1 MPLPYPYDPLGTA
14 VSNRILNEV
23 HAVTAPVNPEAANW
37 IVPTASPYH
46 AITLIVRTGP
56 LLTDP
61 VLVDGVDYIYT
72 HYFVELSQ
80 HIHKPVYGS
89 IMFTNRNYTGT
100 VYLTYQTVGGP
111 FTLASTTIVENLT
124 RTLYNIRTVTWGQV
138 VGVPQFFP
146 PAPHLHDVADLTSMV
161 DVVNKL
167 NELVVAITLQSANI
181 PGLVST
187 LSQHLTSLAAH
198 TPAQIGLGNVP
209 NYAVADLADVMAS
222 ATNKLMTPDLTNQA
236 IQLIADG
243 LATFANL
250 TAEALARQT
259 ADGILRDDL
268 DAEVLARGGADGI
281 LRGDLD
287 AEVTTRDGQT
297 TALQLALD
305 AEITTR
311 STDYGTL
318 TGALAAE
325 VLARSTADGII
336 QGNLDTEVT
345 TRDDQTSALQIALG
359 VETQARINGYDALNG
374 SLTAEITNRG
384 AGDDALTTALGNEVT
399 ARIAGDDGL
408 QHQIDILSTTLTGI
422 AGSPFDPVP
431 MQNAIIA
438 LQGSLT
444 TLQNGLAGEIVD
456 RAMAIAGVTLPTPA
470 APGLLLTTTGNT
482 AGAYAWAETN
492 VMHNRAVEAAHL
504 HDGFELVWDGI
515 VGTIRLMPKNGG
527 LIWVNG
533 NLHQIP
539 SNGITYALMT
549 NYTTW
554 YAHVNANTMRG
565 KSFWVVVKEDGMG
578 GLVLDLTRSFYSTAG
593 LDHFALKD
601 PYLGTYLAGRLSMV
615 LHPTT
620 HTPSM
625 WENGGGGYHYE
636 MTTVGS
642 IKLADHGG
650 YYAGYAPQA
659 GIAGNMTGN
668 FVHSLDSSGTM
679 EHTFFMY
686 RYGKLLLNGLYQNV
700 VFKQDAPAITKR
712 YVPDVALNN
721 NIPNNY
727 GEFLRFDGSKVTS
740 LIGCASAYV
749 GDFTADFEIKLQMTS
764 ASGNERLWAGVGD
777 ADDFIYTMEEW
788 PDTPGD
794 WPNPPSYI
802 ASNGLNLPYYGSW
815 SPIVN
820 SWNVGGSAHGRVMVN
835 AAPAA
840 AYASANIFAFAD
852 NASFGAPTSSIKLMN
867 ARVRLWRKNSIWR
880 RDL

>member
-23 HAVTAPVNPEAANW
+23 HAVTAPMDPEAANW

-46 AITLIVRTGP
+46 AVTLVVRTGP
-56 LLTDP
+56 LITDP

-80 HIHKPVYGS
+80 HIHKSIYGS

-100 VYLTYQTVGGP
+100 VYLTYQTVGGL
-111 FTLASTTIVENLT
+111 FTLASTAIVENLT

-146 PAPHLHDVADLTSMV
+146 PTPHQHDVADLTNMV

-268 DAEVLARGGADGI
+268 DAEVLARGGADDI

-345 TRDDQTSALQIALG
+345 TRDDQTSALQIALD
-359 VETQARINGYDALNG
+359 VETQARINGYDALND
-374 SLTAEITNRG
+374 SLTAEVTNRG
-384 AGDDALTTALGNEVT
+384 AGDDALTTALGNEET

-431 MQNAIIA
+431 MQNAITA

-444 TLQNGLAGEIVD
+444 TLQTGLANEIID
-456 RAMAIAGVTLPTPA
+456 RGTAIAGVTLPTPA

-482 AGAYAWAETN
+482 AGAFAWAETN

-504 HDGFELVWDGI
+504 HDGFKLVWSG
-515 VGTIRLMPKNGG
+515 GTIKLMPKNGG

-539 SNGITYALMT
+539 TNGIAYAPMLT
-549 NYTTW
+549 NSSWVST
-554 YAHVNANTMRG
+554 VNANGWKG
-565 KSFWVVVKEDGMG
+565 KSLWVVVKEDGSG
-578 GLVLDLTRSFYSTAG
+578 GLALDFVGDTFTFGSVDSYAIADPYVSGLVL
-593 LDHFALKD
+593 
-601 PYLGTYLAGRLSMV
+601 
-615 LHPTT
+615 HPVTG
-620 HTPSM
+620 TPSV
-625 WENGGGGYHYE
+625 WRYGAGNGYQFQL
-636 MTTVGS
+636 TTVGA
-642 IKLADHGG
+642 IKLAYHGG
-650 YYAGYAPQA
+650 YYAGYASQA
-659 GIAGNMTGN
+659 TIAKYPNGN
-668 FVHSLDSSGTM
+668 FVHSMDSSGVM
-679 EHTFFMY
+679 EYSLSMY
-686 RYGKLLLNGLYQNV
+686 RYGKWYGPAGYV
-700 VFKQDAPAITKR
+700 DFVFKQDTATGSKR
-712 YVPDVALNN
+712 YVPDPALNSQ
-721 NIPNNY
+721 IPDIGGSFVRGY
-727 GEFLRFDGSKVTS
+727 DGSTISS
-740 LIGCASAYV
+740 LMGCASALA
-749 GDFTADFEIKLQMTS
+749 GDFKVDYNFSLQMVS
-764 ASGNERLWAGVGD
+764 GSGNERVWAGMADG
-777 ADDFIYTMEEW
+777 DDFIFTAEEW
-788 PDTPGD
+788 PDTPGA

-802 ASNGLNLPYYGSW
+802 TNNGINLPNGFPW
-815 SPIVN
+815 TPIIN
-820 SWNVGGSAHGRVMVN
+820 AWNVGGSAHGQCRVN
-835 AAPAA
+835 AYSQPNC
-840 AYASANIFAFAD
+840 SQANIFLFTD
-852 NASFGAPTSSIKLMN
+852 NASFGAPTSSIKLMQLR
-867 ARVRLWRKNSIWR
+867 ARMWRNNQIWR

>member
-80 HIHKPVYGS
+80 HIHKPIYGS

-111 FTLASTTIVENLT
+111 FTLASTAIVENLT

-146 PAPHLHDVADLTSMV
+146 PAPHLHDVADLTNMV

-198 TPAQIGLGNVP
+198 TPSQVGLGNVP
-209 NYAVADLADVMAS
+209 NYAVAVLADVLAS
-222 ATNKLMTPDLTNQA
+222 ATDKFMTPDLTNQA
-236 IQLIADG
+236 IQLVVNG

-250 TAEALARQT
+250 TAEALARET
-259 ADGILRDDL
+259 ADGLLQTAL
-268 DAEVLARGGADGI
+268 DAEVIARGSADTI
-281 LRGDLD
+281 LQGNVDSE
-287 AEVTTRDGQT
+287 AGTRATQVGNLQ
-297 TALQLALD
+297 TALD
-305 AEITTR
+305 
-311 STDYGTL
+311 S
-318 TGALAAE
+318 
-325 VLARSTADGII
+325 
-336 QGNLDTEVT
+336 
-345 TRDDQTSALQIALG
+345 
-359 VETQARINGYDALNG
+359 ETQSRISGYDALNT
-374 SLTAEITNRG
+374 SLSTEIDNRV
-384 AGDDALTTALGNEVT
+384 AGDDALTTALGNEET
-399 ARIAGDDGL
+399 ARIGGDADL

-431 MQNAIIA
+431 MQNAITA

-444 TLQNGLAGEIVD
+444 TLQGGLADEINNRV
-456 RAMAIAGVTLPTPA
+456 AAVAAVTLPTPLTA
-470 APGLLLTTTGNT
+470 GLLLTTTGNT
-482 AGAYAWAETN
+482 PGAFEWAAPSI
-492 VMHNRAVEAAHL
+492 MHNRAVEAAHL
-504 HDGFELVWDGI
+504 HDGFELVWSG
-515 VGTIRLMPKNGG
+515 GTIKLMPKNGG

-539 SNGITYALMT
+539 TNGIAYAPMA
-549 NYTTW
+549 NYSTW
-554 YAHVNANTMRG
+554 YAFVNANAMRG
-565 KSFWVVVKEDGMG
+565 KAFWVVVTEASGG
-578 GLVLDLTRSFYSTAG
+578 GLELSLTRSHHSAPV
-593 LDHFALKD
+593 DHFALKD
-601 PYLGTYLAGRLSMV
+601 PYLGTYLAGHLSMV

-625 WENGGGGYHYE
+625 WQNGGGGYHYE

-642 IKLADHGG
+642 IKLAVHGG
-650 YYAGYAPQA
+650 YYAGYATQA
-659 GIAGNMTGN
+659 GITYGGGFGN

-679 EHTFFMY
+679 EHTFTMY
-686 RYGKLLLNGLYQNV
+686 RYGKLLNSAGLYVDV
-700 VFKQDAPAITKR
+700 VFKQDASATTKR
-712 YVPDVALNN
+712 YVPDPVLNS

-727 GEFLRFDGSKVTS
+727 GEFLRLDGSKVTS
-740 LIGCASAYV
+740 LIGCASAYD

-764 ASGNERLWAGVGD
+764 SSGNERLWAGVGD
-777 ADDFIYTMEEW
+777 ANDFIYTMEEW

-802 ASNGLNLPYYGSW
+802 ASNGLNLPYHGSW
-815 SPIVN
+815 SPIIN
-820 SWNVGGSAHGRVMVN
+820 AWQVGGSAHGRVMVN
-835 AAPAA
+835 AEPLA
-840 AYASANIFAFAD
+840 AYASANIFAFTD
-852 NASFGAPTSSIKLMN
+852 NASFGAPVSTIKLMN

>member
-80 HIHKPVYGS
+80 HIHKPIYGS

-111 FTLASTTIVENLT
+111 FTLASTAIVENLT

-146 PAPHLHDVADLTSMV
+146 PAPHLHDVADLTNMV

-198 TPAQIGLGNVP
+198 TPSQVGLGNVP
-209 NYAVADLADVMAS
+209 NYAVAVLADVLAS
-222 ATNKLMTPDLTNQA
+222 ATDKFMTPDLTNQA
-236 IQLIADG
+236 IQLVVNG

-250 TAEALARQT
+250 TAEALARET
-259 ADGILRDDL
+259 ADGLLQTAL
-268 DAEVLARGGADGI
+268 DAEVIARGSADTI
-281 LRGDLD
+281 LQGNVDSE
-287 AEVTTRDGQT
+287 AGTRATQVGNLQ
-297 TALQLALD
+297 TALD
-305 AEITTR
+305 
-311 STDYGTL
+311 S
-318 TGALAAE
+318 
-325 VLARSTADGII
+325 
-336 QGNLDTEVT
+336 
-345 TRDDQTSALQIALG
+345 
-359 VETQARINGYDALNG
+359 ETQSRISGYDALNT
-374 SLTAEITNRG
+374 SLSTEIDNRV
-384 AGDDALTTALGNEVT
+384 AGDDALTTALGNEET
-399 ARIAGDDGL
+399 ARIGGDNDL
-408 QHQIDILSTTLTGI
+408 QHQIDILSQTLTGI

-444 TLQNGLAGEIVD
+444 TLQTNLATEVGD
-456 RAMAIAGVTLPTPA
+456 RITAIAGVTLPTPA
-470 APGLLLTTTGNT
+470 SAGLILTTTGNT
-482 AGAYAWAETN
+482 AGAFAWAETN

-504 HDGFELVWDGI
+504 HDGFELVWSANT
-515 VGTIRLMPKNGG
+515 VRLMPKNGG

-539 SNGITYALMT
+539 TNGIAYQLML
-549 NYTTW
+549 NYSAW
-554 YAHVNANTMRG
+554 YAHVNADGLRG
-565 KSFWVVVKEDGMG
+565 KGLFVVVKEDNAG
-578 GLVLDLTRSFYSTAG
+578 GLLLDLLNNYWASPAS
-593 LDHFALKD
+593 HFELRD
-601 PYLGTYLAGRLSMV
+601 PYLSGYLSGSKNMV
-615 LHPTT
+615 LHPVTQ
-620 HTPSM
+620 TPSI
-625 WENGGGGYHYE
+625 WESNGVGYHYE

-642 IKLADHGG
+642 IKLAVHGG
-650 YYAGYAPQA
+650 YYAGYASQA
-659 GIAGNMTGN
+659 GIPGVAAGN
-668 FVHSLDSSGTM
+668 FVHSLHSSGTM
-679 EHTFFMY
+679 EHSFSMF
-686 RYGKLLLNGLYQNV
+686 RYGKSLNSAGLYTDV
-700 VFKQDAPAITKR
+700 VFKQDAPTYTKR
-712 YVPDVALNN
+712 YVPDPSLNN
-721 NIPNNY
+721 NVPS
-727 GEFLRFDGSKVTS
+727 DTGSFTTNGTALITS
-740 LIGCASAYV
+740 LVSCASAYA
-749 GDFTADFEIKLQMTS
+749 GDFTVDYDVQVQMTS
-764 ASGNERLWAGVGD
+764 SGGNERLWLGVNEAD
-777 ADDFIYTMEEW
+777 AFIGVSEEW
-788 PDTPGD
+788 PDNPGD

-802 ASNGLNLPYYGSW
+802 ANNGLNLPYHCSW
-815 SPIVN
+815 SPIIN
-820 SWNVGGSAHGRVMVN
+820 AWNVGGSCHGQSLVN
-835 AAPAA
+835 AWP
-840 AYASANIFAFAD
+840 YASCATANIYAFAD
-852 NASFGAPTSSIKLMN
+852 NASFGAPTSTIKLMD